1 LPSVSIDVG
10 GMERTTGVVAVPGD
24 FGWSD
29 VGSWTTVAELA
40 DKDAAGNAIVGDAVV
55 VDGRDNLVVSEPGA
69 AVAVVG
75 VSGVAVIG
83 AGDAVLV
90 VPVARAQEVRA
101 AVDAL
106 VAAGLERFL

>member
-1 LPSVSIDVG
+1 
-10 GMERTTGVVAVPGD
+10 
-24 FGWSD
+24 
-29 VGSWTTVAELA
+29 
-40 DKDAAGNAIVGDAVV
+40 
-55 VDGRDNLVVSEPGA
+55 
-69 AVAVVG
+69 VAVVG
-75 VSGVAVIG
+75 VSGVAVIR